1 MDTSDL
7 QFPLVCHFR
16 VIAEDLNNMQV
27 VIETVLLGLGV
38 TSPVE
43 RVNASHGG
51 KYVSFNITA
60 TVDSREAM
68 NRIDQE
74 LRLIKGVRMVM

>member
-1 MDTSDL
+1 MDTSNL
-7 QFPLVCHFR
+7 EFPLICHFR
-16 VIAEDLNNMQV
+16 VIAENQDHMRF

-43 RVNASHGG
+43 RVNTSHGG
-51 KYVSFNITA
+51 KYVSFNISA
-60 TVDSREAM
+60 TVASRQAM

-74 LRLIKGVRMVM
+74 LRLIRGVRMVL